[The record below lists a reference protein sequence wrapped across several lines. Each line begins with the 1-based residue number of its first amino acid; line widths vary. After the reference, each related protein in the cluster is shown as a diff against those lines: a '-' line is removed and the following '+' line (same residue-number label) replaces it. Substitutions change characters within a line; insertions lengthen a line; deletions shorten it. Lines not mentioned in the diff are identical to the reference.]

1 MVPAGSRLAGIPH
14 SPHNGW
20 VRHGRTVG
28 RSVGRLSSLAGATG
42 IALMVYC
49 FTYRSQV
56 SAQSVRLVWLST
68 MATTPVN
75 PSLPEQRLSRELFEE
90 YLSQTPDTTPTK
102 QFTKLSTKHHQA
114 KTTKKEGR
122 VLCREKV
129 DVHEGFVISNEIK
142 GLPSILADLYPQII
156 KIRGT
161 NSPIFKTCLELFI

>member
-1 MVPAGSRLAGIPH
+1 MK
-14 SPHNGW
+14 

-90 YLSQTPDTTPTK
+90 YLSQTPDTHP
-102 QFTKLSTKHHQA
+102 
-114 KTTKKEGR
+114 
-122 VLCREKV
+122 
-129 DVHEGFVISNEIK
+129 D
-142 GLPSILADLYPQII
+142 
-156 KIRGT
+156 
-161 NSPIFKTCLELFI
+161 